1 MARMNRNLLIYTLIG
16 VGLSA
21 ALAGSFQ
28 SRLTVHAY
36 VPWIAACSIVTWA
49 LYAWDKRTAELA
61 ELAKRLRGWR
71 VPELTLNLM
80 ALIGGFPG
88 AWAGRAMF
96 NHKTNVKRHRGI
108 LVILIV
114 STLLHAFVVVRLLY
128 GPPLQLWPP
137 SNWIAF

>member
-21 ALAGSFQ
+21 VLAAAFQ
-28 SRLTVHAY
+28 DRLTVHPY
-36 VPWIAACSIVTWA
+36 VTWIGACSIVTWA
-49 LYAWDKRTAELA
+49 IYAWDKRAAELA
-61 ELAKRLRGWR
+61 ELSRRLKGWR
-71 VPELTLNLM
+71 VPELTLNLL

-96 NHKTNVKRHRGI
+96 SHKTNVKRHPGI
-108 LVILIV
+108 LVVLILSVI
-114 STLLHAFVVVRLLY
+114 LHVFITVRLLY

-137 SNWIAF
+137 GNWIAF